1 MMQLTIVYKYS
12 ELDLK
17 EITGSISEFETGLK
31 RRGGCLLECV
41 KFEISHIIED
51 KNERNS
57 CSKSKAQPDAHS
69 R

>member
-17 EITGSISEFETGLK
+17 EITDSILEFEAGLK
-31 RRGGCLLECV
+31 HRGGCLLECV

-51 KNERNS
+51 KE
-57 CSKSKAQPDAHS
+57 
-69 R
+69 

>member
-17 EITGSISEFETGLK
+17 EITDSLSEFEAGLK

-41 KFEISHIIED
+41 KFEITHIPEM
-51 KNERNS
+51 ES
-57 CSKSKAQPDAHS
+57 
-69 R
+69 